1 MKQLQVVAILLIIF
15 SVSANGEFAAGKM
28 YIGGSAW
35 IYRDLTDYDGYELG
49 YSQIT
54 IAPSF
59 GYFIFDNGLMFG
71 RLYYSKV
78 SLDDGWGQD
87 DPDATIRFAAGGK
100 LFIQSLYGGGSLQY
114 SIIGSESYT
123 GVIFEGGVLVPIT
136 DYFFVDLGA
145 DLYWGLSEDEYRDV
159 RAKVGFATLF

>member
-1 MKQLQVVAILLIIF
+1 MRQLLIVAILLIAF
-15 SVSANGEFAAGKM
+15 SATANEHFAAGKK

-59 GYFIFDNGLMFG
+59 GYFIFDSGLIFG

-100 LFIQSLYGGGSLQY
+100 LFIQNLYGGGSLQH
-114 SIIGSESYT
+114 SSIGSESYT
-123 GVIFEGGVLVPIT
+123 GVIFEGGFLVPVT

-145 DLYWGLSEDEYRDV
+145 DVYWGLSEDEYRDIV
-159 RAKVGFATLF
+159 AKIGFATFF